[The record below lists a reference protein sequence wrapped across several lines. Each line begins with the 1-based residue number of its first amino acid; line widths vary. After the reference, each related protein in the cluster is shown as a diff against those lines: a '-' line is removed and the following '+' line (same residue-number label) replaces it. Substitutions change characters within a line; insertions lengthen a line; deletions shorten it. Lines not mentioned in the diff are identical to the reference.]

1 MADKTLLGTEGGI
14 QKTVVSDEAD
24 PNRLVFVSE
33 QDLEATFKS
42 VAFKREQAVSKDFKP
57 VAEIP
62 GVIVEQMMRDGSW
75 NDPTAIKRWLNDPQ
89 NDCFRIWRGK
99 V

>member
-1 MADKTLLGTEGGI
+1 MAEKTLLGADGGI
-14 QKTVVSDEAD
+14 LKTIVSDETD
-24 PNRLVFVSE
+24 PDRLVFVSE

-42 VAFKREQAVSKDFKP
+42 VAFKREQKISSDFKP

-75 NDPTAIKRWLNDPQ
+75 NDPDAIKRWINDPQ
-89 NDCFRIWRGK
+89 NDCFRIWRGR